1 MMMPRK
7 MDKINKTQKLRMKKA
22 SHTSKMK
29 ATIRMTKNM
38 TPKTKPS
45 KIIN

>member
-1 MMMPRK
+1 MMMPQK
-7 MDKINKTQKLRMKKA
+7 MEKMNKTQKLRMKKA

-38 TPKTKPS
+38 TPKTKPI
-45 KIIN
+45 KMIN